1 MTPHLP
7 MFVLRMT
14 GRQDRQ
20 AALPRPTLDEA
31 HTLDEAA
38 LRLVVGGARE
48 PRPHMEPKI
57 SNM

>member
-1 MTPHLP
+1 